1 MWKPDRDSKK
11 PLYEQIADH
20 LEQRIAFGE
29 FPPGSRLPSERRLAE
44 QLGVN
49 RSTVILAFGEL
60 RALGIIESRAGSGTR
75 VSTSKWE
82 AAPNHA
88 PNWRRYAE
96 GGGFLPNPPFMRKIR
111 ESLARHPELIDFASG
126 ELSADLA
133 PTEEIAALMSEH
145 RYASYL
151 GYDNPQG
158 YIPLRQALVS
168 YLERHRGIRATESSI
183 LVTSGSQQSLFLITQ
198 CLLSPGDA
206 VAIEDPSYCYSL
218 PMFQS
223 AGLRLFRL
231 PVDECGIRPEDIRA
245 LYKKHRIKMVF
256 TNPNY
261 QNPTGTVLSPER
273 RKQLFEVA
281 SELGLPIVEDDPF
294 GLTSF
299 EPNVPAPLKSFD
311 ANGSVLY
318 IGSFSKIAASGL
330 RIGWMVAPNAIVER
344 LADARQQMD
353 FGLSVIPQQVVAQF
367 MESPYFMPHL
377 ERLRMQL
384 QFKRDLLIDALRREL
399 PGQVAFA
406 VPRGGLH
413 LWCKLLR
420 EVHDGK
426 LLEEA
431 IRAGVVFVPGGV
443 YGSDSGFVR
452 FTYARPCAEDIGTGI
467 ARFAEALR
475 EATARTPGGQTSP
488 R

>member
-1 MWKPDRDSKK
+1 MWKPDRQSKK

-20 LEQRIAFGE
+20 LEQRISYGE
-29 FPPGSRLPSERRLAE
+29 FPPGSLLPSERKMAE

-49 RSTVILAFGEL
+49 RSTVILAYAEL
-60 RALGIIESRAGSGTR
+60 RSIGIIESRTGSGTR
-75 VSTSKWE
+75 VSKSKWG
-82 AAPNHA
+82 AMPKHT
-88 PNWRRYAE
+88 PNWSRYAE
-96 GGGFLPNPPFMRKIR
+96 GGSFLPNLPFMRKIR
-111 ESLARHPELIDFASG
+111 EALTQHPSLIDFASG

-133 PTEEIAALMSEH
+133 PIEEITKLMSEH
-145 RYASYL
+145 QYTSYL

-168 YLERHRGIRATESSI
+168 YLDRYRGIQTTESSI
-183 LVTSGSQQSLFLITQ
+183 LITSGSQQSLYLITQ

-231 PVDECGIRPEDIRA
+231 PVDRHGVSPEDIRS

-256 TNPNY
+256 MNPNY
-261 QNPTGTVLSPER
+261 QNPTGSLLGDER
-273 RKQLFEVA
+273 RRQLLDLA

-294 GLTSF
+294 SLTAY
-299 EPNVPAPLKSFD
+299 EEAPPPPLKSID
-311 ANGSVLY
+311 SIGSVLY

-330 RIGWMVAPNAIVER
+330 RIGWMVAPHTIVER

-353 FGLSVIPQQVVAQF
+353 FGLSVIPQQVAAQF
-367 MESPYFMPHL
+367 LKSAHFEPHL
-377 ERLRMQL
+377 DRLRMQL
-384 QFKRDLLIDALRREL
+384 QYKRDLLIESLQKEL
-399 PGQVAFA
+399 PDLVQFTI
-406 VPRGGLH
+406 PQGGLH
-413 LWCKLLR
+413 LWCKLVP
-420 EVHDGK
+420 EVHYGK

-431 IRAGVVFVPGGV
+431 IRRGVVFVPGSV

-452 FTYARPCAEDIGTGI
+452 FTFARPKAEEIAPGI
-467 ARFAEALR
+467 AKFAEALR
-475 EATARTPGGQTSP
+475 ALIDERHGPGDT